1 MITAPIN
8 DKVLTMFKN
17 MAADLMGTSDIGKII
32 EPQDYDKTDIDDY
45 IFHEDNEKIF
55 FLIKAKTDEYCFT
68 NTAFIHLDGTSAVSK
83 KRTLHRYPYKY
94 HQISRV
100 LLETAGTVDRDV
112 EVKFQ
117 LGGTSYSIDIE
128 KSQIDKV
135 RDLYKALFS
144 IGEACKEIERQTSTL
159 MQTQQAVNT
168 MFSLREL
175 PEQVVLNLPDIICQ
189 TTLQVEENLI
199 KRRKQIENYDFSTIF
214 ERYIKQ

>member
-1 MITAPIN
+1 
-8 DKVLTMFKN
+8 MFKN

-68 NTAFIHLDGTSAVSK
+68 NSAFIHLDGTSAMSK
-83 KRTLHRYPYKY
+83 KRTLNRYPYKHY
-94 HQISRV
+94 QISHIQ
-100 LLETAGTVDRDV
+100 LETAGTVDRDV
-112 EVKFQ
+112 ELKFH
-117 LGGTSYSIDIE
+117 LGGAAYSIDIE
-128 KSQIDKV
+128 KSQIEKV

-144 IGEACKEIERQTSTL
+144 IGEASKEIERQSSL
-159 MQTQQAVNT
+159 LFSTQQAVNN

-175 PEQVVLNLPDIICQ
+175 PEQVVLNLPDIISQ
-189 TTLQVEENLI
+189 TTIQVEAKFTE
-199 KRRKQIENYDFSTIF
+199 RRKEIENYDFSTIF

>member
-1 MITAPIN
+1 
-8 DKVLTMFKN
+8 MFKN

-32 EPQDYDKTDIDDY
+32 EPKDYDKTDIDDY

-83 KRTLHRYPYKY
+83 KRTLYRYPYK
-94 HQISRV
+94 HSQISQV

-112 EVKFQ
+112 ELKFK
-117 LGGTSYSIDIE
+117 LGSLSYSIDIE

-135 RDLYKALFS
+135 RDVYKALFG
-144 IGEACKEIERQTSTL
+144 IGEACREIERQTAVL
-159 MQTQQAVNT
+159 MQTQQAVNN

-175 PEQVVLNLPDIICQ
+175 PEQALLNLPDIICQ
-189 TTLQVEENLI
+189 TTLQVEANLTV
-199 KRRKQIENYDFSTIF
+199 RRKQIENYDFSEIF

>member
-1 MITAPIN
+1 
-8 DKVLTMFKN
+8 MFKN

-32 EPQDYDKTDIDDY
+32 EPKDYDKTDIDDY

-83 KRTLHRYPYKY
+83 KRTLYRYPYK
-94 HQISRV
+94 HSQISQV
-100 LLETAGTVDRDV
+100 VLETAGTVDRDV
-112 EVKFQ
+112 ELKFK
-117 LGGTSYSIDIE
+117 LGSLSYSIDIE

-135 RDLYKALFS
+135 RDVYKALFG
-144 IGEACKEIERQTSTL
+144 IGEACKEIERQSAAL
-159 MQTQQAVNT
+159 MQTQQAVNN

-175 PEQVVLNLPDIICQ
+175 PEQALLNLPDIICQ
-189 TTLQVEENLI
+189 TALQVEANLTA
-199 KRRKQIENYDFSTIF
+199 RRKQIENYDFSEIF

>member
-1 MITAPIN
+1 MILTPIN

-83 KRTLHRYPYKY
+83 KRTLNRYPYKHY
-94 HQISRV
+94 QISRV
-100 LLETAGTVDRDV
+100 LLETTGTVDRDV
-112 EVKFQ
+112 ELKFN

-135 RDLYKALFS
+135 RELYKALFS
-144 IGEACKEIERQTSTL
+144 ISEACKEIERQMNSL
-159 MQTQQAVNT
+159 VITQQAVNN

-175 PEQVVLNLPDIICQ
+175 SEQVLLNLPDIISQ
-189 TTLQVEENLI
+189 TTIQVENKFTE
-199 KRRKQIENYDFSTIF
+199 RRKQIENYDFSRIF
-214 ERYIKQ
+214 ERYLKQ